1 VGVEHS
7 AVVLVSVKHTSRGA
21 TDKVMPLLA
30 AHKTT
35 KRSGCSNVSRA
46 NDSMD
51 SFSFCREIEKP
62 LVENGPIL

>member
-1 VGVEHS
+1 MEQS
-7 AVVLVSVKHTSRGA
+7 AVVLVSVKPTSRGA

-35 KRSGCSNVSRA
+35 KRNGCSKVSRA
-46 NDSMD
+46 EDSMD
-51 SFSFCREIEKP
+51 SFSSCREIEKA